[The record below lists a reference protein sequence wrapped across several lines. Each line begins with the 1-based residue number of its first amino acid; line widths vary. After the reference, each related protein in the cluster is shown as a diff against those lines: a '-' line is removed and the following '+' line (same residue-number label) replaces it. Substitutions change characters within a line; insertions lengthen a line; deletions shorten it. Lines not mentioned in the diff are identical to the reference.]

1 MAIDTDTRQAALPD
15 RAAAL
20 LQRLAGP
27 GARFREHQL
36 EAVRDLVEDR
46 ARVLC
51 VQRTGW
57 GKSAVYFLATALLRE
72 RGAGPALIVS
82 PLLALM
88 RNQIAA
94 ASALGIRAHTIN
106 STNRDEWEEVRS
118 LLAGDAVDLLLISP
132 ERLNNPRFR
141 DEMLPLF
148 AERVGLVVVDEAHC
162 ISDWGHDFR
171 PDYRRTGDLL
181 ARLPAGVAVL
191 GTTATA
197 NERVVADVEQ
207 ELGGGS
213 PVRTYRGQL
222 GRRSLRLE
230 VVDLPGR
237 ADRLAW
243 LAEWLPQLPGSGIV
257 YTLTKRDSELVAEW
271 LNMRGIAA
279 EAYSGEVDTEL
290 RVAVEDRL
298 LRNEVKAV
306 VATSALGM
314 GYDKPDLGFVV
325 HYQAPGSV
333 VSYYQQV
340 GRAGRAIERAEVV
353 LLRGAEDRRIQDFF
367 IEQAFPR
374 RDVVERVLEH
384 LDRAGE
390 VGASVPELMAQVNL
404 GRGRIEAMLK
414 VLDVEGAVAR
424 AGSRWVAGGGEW
436 AYDGDR
442 YAHITELRRREQAAM
457 AAFGADG
464 RCLMRALQEELDD
477 PLPRDCLASGSSPAS
492 PRRSLPR
499 AERSSSLRS
508 PLRSPADCGR
518 CGVCAGARYDGPLD
532 PALVREASLL
542 LRSRPLALDVK
553 KMAPGEDGAMRKLPE
568 DVRAEEGRALAR
580 LGDGGW
586 DPLVQD
592 GLRSRRLGDE
602 LVEAAV
608 GLLAQWRAPVT
619 WVAAVPSRRAGDPV
633 SDFARRLAA
642 GAGLPCV
649 ALVERAEDRPPQR
662 EMANSAQQVANVRG
676 AFRVTADPPPGAGL
690 LVDDVRFSGWTL
702 AMVAGQLRRRG
713 APAVYPLA
721 LTSAY

>member
-1 MAIDTDTRQAALPD
+1 MPTDLDT

-20 LQRLAGP
+20 LRDLAGP
-27 GARFREHQL
+27 QAAFREHQL
-36 EAVRDLVEDR
+36 EAVRDLVDER

-94 ASALGIRAHTIN
+94 AARLGIRAHTIN
-106 STNRDEWEEVRS
+106 STNRDEWDEVRA
-118 LLAGDAVDLLLISP
+118 LLAADAVDLLLISP

-141 DEMLPLF
+141 DQLLPLF

-171 PDYRRTGDLL
+171 PDYRRIEEMLD
-181 ARLPAGVAVL
+181 RLPAGVAVL

-197 NERVVADVEQ
+197 NDRVVADVQEQ
-207 ELGGGS
+207 LGGRA

-222 GRRSLRLE
+222 GRSSLRFE
-230 VVDLPGR
+230 VVDLPGQ
-237 ADRLAW
+237 ADRLGW
-243 LAEWLPQLPGSGIV
+243 LATWLPRLPGSGIV

-271 LNMRGIAA
+271 LTRQGIAA
-279 EAYSGEVDTEL
+279 EAYSGEVDTER

-298 LRNEVKAV
+298 QRNEVKAV

-333 VSYYQQV
+333 VAYYQQV
-340 GRAGRAIERAEVV
+340 GRAGRGVDRAEVV

-374 RDVVERVLEH
+374 REVVDRVLEH
-384 LDRAGE
+384 LEAVGE
-390 VGASVPELMAQVNL
+390 EGASVPELTSQVNL

-424 AGSRWVAGGGEW
+424 SGSRWVLHPGGDW
-436 AYDGDR
+436 SYDADR
-442 YAHITELRRREQAAM
+442 YAHVTALRRREQAAM

-477 PLPRDCLASGSSPAS
+477 PD
-492 PRRSLPR
+492 
-499 AERSSSLRS
+499 
-508 PLRSPADCGR
+508 PADCGR
-518 CGVCAGARYDGPLD
+518 CAVCDATRYDGPLD
-532 PALVREASLL
+532 PVLVREAALL
-542 LRSRPLALDVK
+542 LRSRPLLLEVK

-568 DVRAEEGRALAR
+568 DVRPEEGRALAR

-586 DPLVQD
+586 DPVVQE
-592 GLRSRRLGDE
+592 GLRAGRLADE
-602 LVEAAV
+602 LVEAAAA
-608 GLLAQWRAPVT
+608 LLREWRAPVG

-642 GAGLPCV
+642 ATGLAYAP
-649 ALVERAEDRPPQR
+649 LLERATDRPPQR

-676 AFRVTADPPPGAGL
+676 AFRVAADPPAGAGL
-690 LVDDVRFSGWTL
+690 LLDDVRFSGWTL
-702 AMVAGQLRRRG
+702 AMTAGQLRRRG
-713 APAVYPLA
+713 VSAIYPLA
-721 LTSAY
+721 LTTAF